1 MNHFAETYDLRA
13 TAWSSAAPAA
23 AERATSAVIEHP
35 LESGA
40 VLVKRHATLPEGVYS
55 AGTIADWNLL
65 AARSPE
71 FEERVRG
78 SEWHWSYYVPS
89 AVAHGWSPN
98 RANAVQAATRRLLK
112 QVDAAELNSI
122 EVTSVTIRNVL
133 GMKRATVRADLRNL
147 QRGPFLR
154 ELDPWHRVRRTWHPR
169 DLIRTRNRKGAEAK
183 GI

>member
-13 TAWSSAAPAA
+13 TAWSGAAPAA
-23 AERATSAVIEHP
+23 AERAFTALIEP
-35 LESGA
+35 GA
-40 VLVKRHATLPEGVYS
+40 VLVKCHAALPEGVYV
-55 AGTIADWNLL
+55 AGTLADWNVL

-78 SEWHWSYYVPS
+78 SEWQWSYYVPS
-89 AVAHGWSPN
+89 AVAHGWSW
-98 RANAVQAATRRLLK
+98 NAASAVHAATRRLLK
-112 QVDAAELNSI
+112 QVDAAERNSI
-122 EVTSVTIRNVL
+122 DVSAVSICNLL

-154 ELDPWHRVRRTWHPR
+154 ELDPRHRVRRIWHHR